1 MFCAEVLTEAKMGF
15 FATIGVIVFFYY
27 LISLILWLV
36 RDSDIELFYKEKY
49 GKPISKYFYFWLGY
63 AVIVDHAVAYFAH
76 FIAQST
82 LLLKCDFLQVR

>member
-1 MFCAEVLTEAKMGF
+1 MLGVIDVVCTEVLTGAKMGF

-49 GKPISKYFYFWLGY
+49 GKPISK
-63 AVIVDHAVAYFAH
+63 
-76 FIAQST
+76 
-82 LLLKCDFLQVR
+82 